1 MKLTLT
7 QLRYALAAARTGN
20 LSAAALE
27 LHVSQPSLT
36 AAINGLE
43 ASFGQLFFV
52 RRRAPGAVLTPYGRT
67 FVDQARRILEET
79 RQLENLARPSG
90 EIAGEFVLGCFDELA
105 PYCAAALM
113 RRLQKQHPKL
123 RVVVREE
130 GFAPLRRLLADGSIY
145 LALTYDLDSE
155 PTTAMTVIKEVQ
167 PHALLAA
174 SHPLASKRTLSLAE
188 LAQFPLV
195 LSDQAASWQHILE
208 LFGLHGLTPTVY
220 AKTRSFEMQRSLV
233 ANGFGVALV
242 YAEPFGQ
249 ASYDGVALCR
259 RPVKDPLPTQ
269 RIVLARDSRFPDTA
283 ANAALTEVAKQW
295 FSEQRS
301 QGAQALS
308 DRASAR
314 TVPSTKRRRAPR

>member
-7 QLRYALAAARTGN
+7 QLRYALATARTGN
-20 LSAAALE
+20 LSAAAIE

-36 AAINGLE
+36 AAINSLE
-43 ASFGQLFFV
+43 GQFGQPLFV
-52 RRRAPGAVLTPYGRT
+52 RRRGAGAVLTPYGRT
-67 FVDQARRILEET
+67 VIEQARRVLEQT

-113 RRLQKQHPKL
+113 RILQTKHPKL

-130 GFAPLRRLLADGSIY
+130 GFAPLRRLLADGSIN
-145 LALTYDLDSE
+145 LALTYDLDHE
-155 PTTAMTVIKEVQ
+155 PTTALSVLKEVQ
-167 PHALLAA
+167 PNALLAA
-174 SHPLASKRTLSLAE
+174 IHPLAARRSVSLAE
-188 LAQFPLV
+188 LAKFPLV

-208 LFGLHGLTPTVY
+208 LFGLRGLSPTVY
-220 AKTRSFEMQRSLV
+220 ARTRTFEMQRSLV

-259 RPVKDPLPTQ
+259 RPVKDVLPQQ
-269 RIVLARDSRFPDTA
+269 RIVLARDARFPDTR
-283 ANAALTEVAKQW
+283 ANAALTDVARRW
-295 FSEQRS
+295 FSAQPQRPT
-301 QGAQALS
+301 A
-308 DRASAR
+308 DRPRPPAPTR
-314 TVPSTKRRRAPR
+314 RRRAPP

>member
-36 AAINGLE
+36 AAINSLE
-43 ASFGQLFFV
+43 LQFGQPIFV
-52 RRRAPGAVLTPYGRT
+52 RRRGAGAVLTPYGRT
-67 FVDQARRILEET
+67 VIDQARRILEET

-113 RRLQKQHPKL
+113 RILQKKHPKL

-130 GFAPLRRLLADGSIY
+130 GFAPLRRLLADGSIN
-145 LALTYDLDSE
+145 LALTYDLDHES
-155 PTTAMTVIKEVQ
+155 TTALTVIKEVQ
-167 PHALLAA
+167 PHALLAEI
-174 SHPLASKRTLSLAE
+174 HPLSGKRTLSLTE
-188 LAQFPLV
+188 LAEFPLV

-208 LFGLHGLTPTVY
+208 LFGLRGLTPTVY
-220 AKTRSFEMQRSLV
+220 AKTRTFEMQRSLV

-242 YAEPFGQ
+242 YAEPFGE

-259 RPVKDPLPTQ
+259 RPVEDALPKQ
-269 RIVLARDSRFPDTA
+269 RIVLARDSRFPDTP
-283 ANAALTEVAKQW
+283 ANAALTAVARQW
-295 FSEQRS
+295 FSEQS
-301 QGAQALS
+301 QRPNPRRL
-308 DRASAR
+308 RAAAR
-314 TVPSTKRRRAPR
+314 RPTKRRRAPP